1 MIYMLMIFLTN
12 ITPIQPIH
20 YIYNFKES
28 KSTLDWYI
36 VDDRVMGGLSKGN
49 IKLSDSNTGIYYGD
63 VTTANNGGFSSL
75 RHQFKIKNV
84 SNYKAVAIRLKGD
97 GKTYQF
103 RIKSNINQRY
113 SYVSSFNTIGKWETI
128 IIPFKNF
135 TPQFRGYRVDVPS
148 YDGKQMQ
155 EIAFLL
161 GNKLNES
168 FQLEIESIHLI
179 K

>member
-1 MIYMLMIFLTN
+1 MNT
-12 ITPIQPIH
+12 
-20 YIYNFKES
+20 IYNFKES
-28 KSTLDWYI
+28 KSVQDWYI

-49 IKLSDSNTGIYYGD
+49 IKISDSGTAIYYGD

-75 RHQFKIKNV
+75 RHQFKSKNV
-84 SNYKAVAIRLKGD
+84 SNYKAVVIRLKGD
-97 GKTYQF
+97 EKTYQF

-113 SYVSSFNTIGKWETI
+113 SYVSSFKTNREWETI
-128 IIPFKNF
+128 IIPFENF
-135 TPQFRGYRVDVPS
+135 VPQFRGYRVNVPK

-168 FQLEIESIHLI
+168 FQLEIESINLV